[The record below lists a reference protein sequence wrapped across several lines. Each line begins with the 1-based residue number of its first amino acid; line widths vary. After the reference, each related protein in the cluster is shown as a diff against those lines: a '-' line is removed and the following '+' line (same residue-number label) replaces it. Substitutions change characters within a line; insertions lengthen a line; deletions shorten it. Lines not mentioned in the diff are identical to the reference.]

1 MSRIL
6 LLLSVLLDGNRLIAF
21 SLSKKGIFLCSI
33 FLGLIATFGF
43 APYNMWPITLGAV
56 VGLLIL
62 ISSVKSLKAVF
73 CATALFF
80 TSLNLI
86 TLNWLSFVMEGFGE
100 MPALAVWPIIALF
113 SFLLSISYSIA
124 TVFSKKFSKNRRSV
138 MICAYIPALFVIAD
152 FINGYALGG
161 FPWVYLGNTCI
172 DSPFSGFAPLLGVRG
187 INLIFM
193 FTAGAL
199 AMAALRK
206 FLYLPFVAIILAIGS
221 FSSSINYVSPAQE
234 LKVALVQGNITQ
246 SLHIDSERL
255 NMIIAKYWDLSRD
268 LFKNHDLVV
277 WPESALPLTIEN
289 GLGLLSDLNAVAY
302 ENKANLVTGLLS
314 TDANGKI
321 FNSILVLGKDQE
333 LSDFS
338 TYNKRKLVP
347 FGEFVP
353 FATVLRPLGKI
364 FNIPMSSF
372 SKGLSEQK
380 PLEAANI
387 QFTPAICYEAIYPNV
402 VSSINNDETQAILMV
417 SNDSW
422 FGPTRAPWQH
432 LDMARMRSLELQ
444 KPMLRC
450 TNSGVTTIIDPQGNL
465 EKTIAIDKEGVLS
478 TTFKTYK
485 GMTPYAKYGDTP
497 VVFLMFALL
506 IFGFISSKK
515 KIDKN
520 NDALQKLV
528 RP

>member
-1 MSRIL
+1 MNRIL
-6 LLLSVLLDGNRLIAF
+6 LFLSVLLDGGRLISF
-21 SLSKKGIFLCSI
+21 CLSKKGIFSCSI
-33 FLGLIATFGF
+33 LLGLLATLGF
-43 APYNMWPITLGAV
+43 APYSIWPVTLGSA

-86 TLNWLSFVMEGFGE
+86 TLDWLSFVMEGFGE
-100 MPALAVWPIIALF
+100 MPAFAVWPIIALF
-113 SFLLSISYSIA
+113 SFLLSIPYSIA
-124 TVFSKKFSKNRRSV
+124 AVFSKKLSKDRRSV
-138 MICAYIPALFVIAD
+138 MICAYLPAFFVIAD

-161 FPWVYLGNTCI
+161 FPWVYLGNTCVEG
-172 DSPFSGFAPLLGVRG
+172 PFSGFAPLIGVRG

-199 AMAALRK
+199 AMTAVRK
-206 FLYLPFVAIILAIGS
+206 FLYLPFVALILAIGS
-221 FSSSINYVSPAQE
+221 FSSSISYVSPAQE
-234 LKVALVQGNITQ
+234 LKVALVQGNIPQ
-246 SLHIDSERL
+246 SLHVDSERI
-255 NMIIAKYWDLSRD
+255 NMIIGKYWSLSRD
-268 LFKNHDLVV
+268 LFKDHDLVI
-277 WPESALPLTIEN
+277 WPESALPLTIESN
-289 GLGLLSDLNAVAY
+289 LALLSDLNAVAY
-302 ENKANLVTGLLS
+302 ENKSNLVTGLLS

-321 FNSILVLGKDQE
+321 FNSILVLGKNKE

-347 FGEFVP
+347 FGEYVP
-353 FATVLRPLGKI
+353 FASVLRPLGKI

-387 QFTPAICYEAIYPNV
+387 KFTPAICYEAIYPDV
-402 VSSINNDETQAILMV
+402 ISSINNDETQAILMV

-432 LDMARMRSLELQ
+432 LNMARMRSLELQ

-465 EKTIAIDKEGVLS
+465 EKIIDSDKEGVLS
-478 TTFKTYK
+478 ANFKTYK
-485 GMTPYAKYGDTP
+485 GLTPYAKYGDIP
-497 VVFLMFALL
+497 VVILMLALI
-506 IFGFISSKK
+506 IFGLISSKK